1 MELGYRNYKHVGART
16 MIVPKVSLLTGVTH
30 TRDINVTQEQL
41 KRHANG
47 ELIQT
52 VCPDLSA
59 EDREY
64 LISGI
69 TQDEWQ
75 KFAACQECEV

>member
-1 MELGYRNYKHVGART
+1 M
-16 MIVPKVSLLTGVTH
+16 MVPKVTLITGITH
-30 TRDINVTQEQL
+30 GSASDVTQEQL
-41 KRHANG
+41 KRHANA
-47 ELIQT
+47 ELIQE

-59 EDREY
+59 EDWEY

-69 TQDEWQ
+69 TQNEWQ

>member
-1 MELGYRNYKHVGART
+1 MK
-16 MIVPKVSLLTGVTH
+16 VPKVSLLTGVTH
-30 TRDINVTQEQL
+30 MRDIDVTQEQL
-41 KRHANG
+41 ERHANG
-47 ELIQT
+47 ELIQE

>member
-1 MELGYRNYKHVGART
+1 MK
-16 MIVPKVSLLTGVTH
+16 VPKVSLLTGVTH
-30 TRDINVTQEQL
+30 MRDIDVTQEQL
-41 KRHANG
+41 ERHANG
-47 ELIQT
+47 ELIQE

-69 TQDEWQ
+69 TQNEWQ

>member
-1 MELGYRNYKHVGART
+1 M
-16 MIVPKVSLLTGVTH
+16 MVPKVSLLTGVTH
-30 TRDINVTQEQL
+30 MRDIDVTQEQL
-41 KRHANG
+41 ERHANG
-47 ELIQT
+47 ELIQE

>member
-1 MELGYRNYKHVGART
+1 

-30 TRDINVTQEQL
+30 KRDINVTQEQL